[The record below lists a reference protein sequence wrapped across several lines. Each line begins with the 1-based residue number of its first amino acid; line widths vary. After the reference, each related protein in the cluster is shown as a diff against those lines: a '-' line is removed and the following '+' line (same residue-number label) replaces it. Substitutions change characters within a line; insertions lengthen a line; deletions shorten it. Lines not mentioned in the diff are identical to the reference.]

1 MKRRKFVDLYN
12 YCAANGKKDRG
23 ESRQP
28 NTKLHALYGSESE
41 GGKRI
46 SKCGCQRL
54 FIRRYI
60 SSCKKHLIYFEWP
73 HNISREKN
81 RSTRCHNDEGWR
93 NRLGKVGILLPF
105 NFGNFILWNMGTA
118 KIVTKGGNLYF
129 TSRVICACFF
139 EKGLKVCQHAP
150 ITVHY

>member
-1 MKRRKFVDLYN
+1 MFGFWFKWKQENLLLKFTDLYN

-28 NTKLHALYGSESE
+28 TTKVHALYGSESE

-81 RSTRCHNDEGWR
+81 AQRDAIMTEGGGTGWVR
-93 NRLGKVGILLPF
+93 WAFFYLFNSGKPLHLVKYGEYYNRYKILRTWF
-105 NFGNFILWNMGTA
+105 
-118 KIVTKGGNLYF
+118 V
-129 TSRVICACFF
+129 
-139 EKGLKVCQHAP
+139 QH
-150 ITVHY
+150 

>member
-1 MKRRKFVDLYN
+1 MFSVQMRKENLLLKFTDLYNN

-28 NTKLHALYGSESE
+28 TTKLHALYGSESE

-93 NRLGKVGILLPF
+93 NRVGKVGNFLPIQLQELHLVKY
-105 NFGNFILWNMGTA
+105 GE
-118 KIVTKGGNLYF
+118 Y
-129 TSRVICACFF
+129 
-139 EKGLKVCQHAP
+139 
-150 ITVHY
+150 